1 MATFHYKALAAD
13 GRTRLG
19 TLTVDDD
26 RAVARELRKQGLT
39 PVFIGTEQQGGF
51 SLSIPSFGRRAKAS
65 DLLHFTEEIATLL
78 NAGVTLDRSLEI
90 TAELTERPQ
99 FKAVVQALQ
108 RTLRGGKSF
117 ADTLAA
123 EPDVFSELYVSMVRA
138 GEVSGSLSIVM
149 DRLADFERER
159 DELRGYIVSSLTYP
173 ALLVFVGSGSIF
185 VLLRYVIPR
194 FAEAFTESNIVMPL
208 PMQILLTI
216 SEVVQSYGWIAICL
230 LIAAAFGVRHWT
242 RSDEGRLTWDRFKLR
257 IPLLGQVLLK
267 ADTARFA
274 RAMGTL
280 VANSVPLV
288 QALSIT
294 KGVLS
299 NRLLSG
305 ALDFVAKGVKRG
317 EGVALPLKKTEM
329 FPALA
334 GHLLTVGEETGRLD
348 EMFNRMADIYEKDTK
363 EAVKRFTALFEPA
376 VILVMGVIVG
386 AMILSVMLAI
396 TSVNQMGM

>member
-1 MATFHYKALAAD
+1 MAIFHYKALAAD

-26 RAVARELRKQGLT
+26 RAAARELRKQGLT
-39 PVFIGTEQQGGF
+39 PIFIGSEKPGGF
-51 SLSIPSFGRRAKAS
+51 SLTIPGLGRKARSS

-99 FKAVVQALQ
+99 FKAVVQNLQ
-108 RTLRGGKSF
+108 KTLRGGKSF

-159 DELRGYIVSSLTYP
+159 DELRGYIISSLTYP
-173 ALLVFVGSGSIF
+173 ALLVCVGSTSIF
-185 VLLRYVIPR
+185 ILLRYVIPR
-194 FAEAFTESNIVMPL
+194 FAEAFADSNIAMPL
-208 PMQILLTI
+208 PMEILLTI
-216 SEVVQSYGWIAICL
+216 SNIVQIFGFPAIGL
-230 LIAAAFGVRHWT
+230 FIAAAIGIRNWT
-242 RSDEGRLTWDRFKLR
+242 RSEQGRIKWDRCKLR
-257 IPLLGQVLLK
+257 IPLLGQALLK

-280 VANSVPLV
+280 VQNSVPLV
-288 QALSIT
+288 PALSIT
-294 KGVLS
+294 KGVMS
-299 NRLLSG
+299 NRLLAD

-317 EGVALPLKKTEM
+317 EGIASPMKKTAM

-363 EAVKRFTALFEPA
+363 EAIKRFTALFEPA

-396 TSVNQMGM
+396 TSINQLGM

>member
-1 MATFHYKALAAD
+1 MAIFHYKALAAD

-26 RAVARELRKQGLT
+26 RAAARELRKQGLT
-39 PVFIGTEQQGGF
+39 PIFIGSEKPGGF
-51 SLSIPSFGRRAKAS
+51 SLTIPGFGRKAKSS

-99 FKAVVQALQ
+99 FKAVVQNLQ
-108 RTLRGGKSF
+108 KTLRGGKSF

-123 EPDVFSELYVSMVRA
+123 EPDVFGELYVSMVRA

-173 ALLVFVGSGSIF
+173 ALLVCVGSTSIF
-185 VLLRYVIPR
+185 ILLRYVIPR
-194 FAEAFTESNIVMPL
+194 FAEAFADSNIAMPL
-208 PMQILLTI
+208 PMEILLTI
-216 SEVVQSYGWIAICL
+216 SNVVQTYGFPFIGL
-230 LIAAAFGVRHWT
+230 LIAAAFGIRNWT
-242 RSDEGRLTWDRFKLR
+242 RSEEGRLKWDRFKLR
-257 IPLLGQVLLK
+257 IPLLGQALLK

-280 VANSVPLV
+280 VQNSVPLV

-294 KGVLS
+294 KGVMS
-299 NRLLSG
+299 NQLLGG

-317 EGVALPLKKTEM
+317 EGIASPMKKAAM

-396 TSVNQMGM
+396 TSINQLGM

>member
-1 MATFHYKALAAD
+1 M
-13 GRTRLG
+13 
-19 TLTVDDD
+19 
-26 RAVARELRKQGLT
+26 
-39 PVFIGTEQQGGF
+39 
-51 SLSIPSFGRRAKAS
+51 
-65 DLLHFTEEIATLL
+65 LHFTEEIATLL

-99 FKAVVQALQ
+99 FKAVVQTLQ

-138 GEVSGSLSIVM
+138 GEVSGSLSVVM

-159 DELRGYIVSSLTYP
+159 DELRGYIISSLTYP
-173 ALLVFVGSGSIF
+173 ALLVVVGSGSIF
-185 VLLRYVIPR
+185 ILLRYVIPR

-216 SEVVQSYGWIAICL
+216 SEVVQGYGWLAICL
-230 LIAAAFGVRHWT
+230 VIAAALGIRHWT
-242 RSDEGRLTWDRFKLR
+242 QSAEGRIAWDRFKLR
-257 IPLLGQVLLK
+257 IPLLGQALLK

-288 QALSIT
+288 QALDIT

-305 ALDFVAKGVKRG
+305 SLDFVAKGVKRG
-317 EGVALPLKKTEM
+317 EGVAAPLKKTEM

-348 EMFNRMADIYEKDTK
+348 EMFARMADIYEKDTK
-363 EAVKRFTALFEPA
+363 EAIKRFTALFEPA

-396 TSVNQMGM
+396 TSINQMGM

>member
-1 MATFHYKALAAD
+1 MAIFHYKALASD

-26 RAVARELRKQGLT
+26 RAAARELRKQGLT
-39 PVFIGTEQQGGF
+39 PIFIGSEKPGGLSF
-51 SLSIPSFGRRAKAS
+51 SIPGFGRKAKSS

-99 FKAVVQALQ
+99 FKSVVQNLQ
-108 RTLRGGKSF
+108 KALRGGKSF
-117 ADTLAA
+117 ADTLSS

-138 GEVSGSLSIVM
+138 GEVSGALSVVM
-149 DRLADFERER
+149 DRLADFERQR
-159 DELRGYIVSSLTYP
+159 DELRGYIISSLTYP
-173 ALLVFVGSGSIF
+173 ALLICVGSTSVFI
-185 VLLRYVIPR
+185 LLRYVIPR
-194 FAEAFTESNIVMPL
+194 FAEAFSDSNIAMPL
-208 PMQILLTI
+208 PMEILLMI
-216 SEVVQSYGWIAICL
+216 SNAVQSYGFIAIGL
-230 LIAAAFGVRHWT
+230 LIAVAIGIRNWT
-242 RSDEGRLTWDRFKLR
+242 RSAEGRMKFDRFKLR
-257 IPLLGQVLLK
+257 IPLLGQALLK

-280 VANSVPLV
+280 VQNSVPLV
-288 QALSIT
+288 QALTIT
-294 KGVLS
+294 KGVMS

-305 ALDFVAKGVKRG
+305 ALDYVAKGVKRG
-317 EGVALPLKKTEM
+317 EGVAFPLKKTAM

-396 TSVNQMGM
+396 TSINQLGM